1 VGSTGAVPASSQW
14 DDPLTM
20 NECSGTK
27 SETEVTRVTLLKHR
41 FGSRERR
48 DLCREPSAGQGSVN
62 ALQPFV
68 VANATMSDQKAPIDV
83 GDLPAAGAYEY
94 GDFIGAG
101 VLPFCVND
109 AGNVRFARTSDDTMH
124 RSASVES
131 VSSRLVCTARA
142 LASRRRLPTAFR
154 KVASCSAARRP
165 HLHRECRSFV
175 PNQKRWNEV

>member
-1 VGSTGAVPASSQW
+1 
-14 DDPLTM
+14 M
-20 NECSGTK
+20 
-27 SETEVTRVTLLKHR
+27 TLLKHR

-165 HLHRECRSFV
+165 HLHWECRSFV